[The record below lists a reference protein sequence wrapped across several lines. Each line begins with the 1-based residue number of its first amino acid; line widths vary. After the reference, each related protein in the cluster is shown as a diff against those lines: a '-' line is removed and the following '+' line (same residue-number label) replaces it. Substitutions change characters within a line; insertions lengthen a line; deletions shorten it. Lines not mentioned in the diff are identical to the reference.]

1 MWQRS
6 GLEREASRDGS
17 WLARRGGLASGQ
29 PLSLLWGLW
38 TTLVGAAGA
47 GGEVSGLRN
56 ETGRTGKLPEEPQQ
70 GWVAGQINDREM
82 QGVE

>member
-1 MWQRS
+1 M
-6 GLEREASRDGS
+6 
-17 WLARRGGLASGQ
+17 Q

-38 TTLVGAAGA
+38 RMLDGAAGT

-56 ETGRTGKLPEEPQQ
+56 ETGRIGMQPEEPQQ
-70 GWVAGQINDREM
+70 GWVAGQINDGEM

>member
-1 MWQRS
+1 MQGWK
-6 GLEREASRDGS
+6 
-17 WLARRGGLASGQ
+17 LAGQEGGLASRQ

-38 TTLVGAAGA
+38 RTLVGAAGE
-47 GGEVSGLRN
+47 GGEVSGLRK

-70 GWVAGQINDREM
+70 GWVAGQINDGET